1 MKLIIDYFK
10 KLTVFILIILITT
23 FCLRNT
29 ALADFTLHAAPAD
42 FNSDTQINLNWT
54 SVTNAV

>member
-42 FNSDTQINLNWT
+42 FNSDTQIILT
-54 SVTNAV
+54 GLR